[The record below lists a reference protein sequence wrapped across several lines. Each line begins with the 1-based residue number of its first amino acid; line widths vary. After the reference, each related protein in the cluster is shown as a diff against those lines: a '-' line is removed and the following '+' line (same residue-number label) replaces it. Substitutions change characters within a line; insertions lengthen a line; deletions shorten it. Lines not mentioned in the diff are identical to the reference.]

1 MKWIEKA
8 ECFLSGQPTIDA
20 IQAVRDH
27 GIAYASSRH
36 ELGTSQVHEKLEATV
51 AEFLGTEDA
60 ITVGMGFA
68 TNTLN
73 LPILI
78 DKGCL
83 VISDEFNHASIIL
96 GLRLSGATVVICKH
110 NNIGNVQLHVT

>member
-1 MKWIEKA
+1 M
-8 ECFLSGQPTIDA
+8 
-20 IQAVRDH
+20 
-27 GIAYASSRH
+27 
-36 ELGTSQVHEKLEATV
+36 GTSQVHEKLEATV

-78 DKGCL
+78 DKSYL
-83 VISDEFNHASIIL
+83 VISGEFNHASIIL

-110 NNIGNVQLHVT
+110 NSIGNDQLHVI